1 MKRTAVAVLLLT
13 VVLLVSGCTR
23 TVTVTGKFR
32 DIFGLYF
39 VCDGTGSL
47 FGHHLNPCRK
57 GHFWRV
63 TKAEY
68 DQARVGATYTIP

>member
-1 MKRTAVAVLLLT
+1 MKKTALIAILIAVALLAA
-13 VVLLVSGCTR
+13 GCTR

-57 GHFWRV
+57 GHAWHV

-68 DQARVGATYTIP
+68 DQAQVGTTYTIR